1 MFRQTQAEIRRFMNR
16 FLASFLLVGFGCAA
30 FPVLATQASAQNAP
44 RSMAECERLKNDL
57 AYNQCLAMFGPAAKN
72 VGGGGSDGGSSS
84 SVATALAAVP
94 PVSTESLPMA
104 DEPAQEAGR
113 GQRGRRGRYTRHGRQ
128 SASFTVGGSESRSSY
143 RRRRRH

>member
-1 MFRQTQAEIRRFMNR
+1 MNR

-30 FPVLATQASAQNAP
+30 LPVLATRASAQNAP

-57 AYNQCLAMFGPAAKN
+57 AYNQCLAMFGPAARN
-72 VGGGGSDGGSSS
+72 VGGGGSEGGSASS

-104 DEPAQEAGR
+104 DEPAQEAGKGKR
-113 GQRGRRGRYTRHGRQ
+113 SRRGRYTRHGRQ
-128 SASFTVGGSESRSSY
+128 SASFTVGGSEGRSSY

>member
-1 MFRQTQAEIRRFMNR
+1 MNR

-30 FPVLATQASAQNAP
+30 LPALGTPASAQNAP

-72 VGGGGSDGGSSS
+72 VGGGGGGSDGGSASS

-104 DEPAQEAGR
+104 DEPAQETR
-113 GQRGRRGRYTRHGRQ
+113 KGQRGRRGRYTRQGRQ
-128 SASFTVGGSESRSSY
+128 SASFTIGGSESRSSY

>member
-1 MFRQTQAEIRRFMNR
+1 MNR
-16 FLASFLLVGFGCAA
+16 FLASFLLVGVGCAA
-30 FPVLATQASAQNAP
+30 LPVLATQASAQNAP

-57 AYNQCLAMFGPAAKN
+57 AYNQCLAMFGPAARN
-72 VGGGGSDGGSSS
+72 VGGGGSDGGSAS

>member
-1 MFRQTQAEIRRFMNR
+1 MNR
-16 FLASFLLVGFGCAA
+16 FLASFLLAGFGCAA
-30 FPVLATQASAQNAP
+30 LPALGTPASAQTAP
-44 RSMAECERLKNDL
+44 RSMADCERLKNDL

-72 VGGGGSDGGSSS
+72 VGGGGGGSDGGSAS

-104 DEPAQEAGR
+104 DEPAQEASR

-128 SASFTVGGSESRSSY
+128 SASFTVGGSEGRSSY